1 MNKLITMPA
10 SPNFAT
16 SDFSLLRA
24 VGATSSPFSG
34 KQRTQE
40 FDLVAW
46 EGTATLPPMNRETAV
61 NWQSFL
67 LECVGT
73 KNHFHFIDPD
83 AQTPQGT
90 YDGGYLA
97 GNVRLASN
105 NASGTLSFNASTKK
119 ITSTS
124 AVFANLIAGD
134 FVTISGAN
142 NTENNGT
149 FKLTAFTSSTDI
161 TVDAALVGESST
173 ANCTISQNV
182 KGSEAL
188 SLAAATNSA
197 TGTIKKGDYLAIF
210 DGSATTSNRIQ
221 LVMATEDATEDSQ
234 GGSSPNHFSVAIQPK
249 LRSDLADGSLV
260 GFSSTYNKSRFR
272 LADNEVT
279 WNADRV
285 SLYGITVAFT
295 EVI

>member
-1 MNKLITMPA
+1 MNKLITIPT
-10 SPNFAT
+10 SPNFVT
-16 SDFSLLRA
+16 SQFNLLRA

-46 EGTATLPPMNRETAV
+46 EGTATLPPMSRETAV

-83 AQTPQGT
+83 AKTPQGT
-90 YDGGYLA
+90 YDQDYLV
-97 GNVRLASN
+97 GDVRLATN
-105 NASGTLSFNASTKK
+105 NASRTLSFTTDSK

-124 AVFANLIAGD
+124 AVFANLVAGD
-134 FVTISGAN
+134 FVTISGADKP
-142 NTENNGT
+142 ENNGT
-149 FKLTAFTSSTDI
+149 FKITTFTSSTDI
-161 TVDAALVGESST
+161 TVDASFIAESGT
-173 ANCTISQNV
+173 ANCTVSQNI

-188 SLAAATNSA
+188 SLAAKNNTG
-197 TGTIKKGDYLAIF
+197 TGTIKKGDYLAIY
-210 DGSATTSNRIQ
+210 DGAAETSNRIQ
-221 LVMATEDATEDSQ
+221 LVMATADATETAQS
-234 GGSSPNHFSVAIQPK
+234 GSPNHYSVAIQPK
-249 LRSDLADGSLV
+249 LRSDLTDTHIV
-260 GFSSTYNKSRFR
+260 GFKATHNQSRFR

>member
-1 MNKLITMPA
+1 MNKLITIPT
-10 SPNFAT
+10 SPNFVN
-16 SDFSLLRA
+16 SQFNLLRA

-46 EGTATLPPMNRETAV
+46 EGTAQLPPMNRETAV

-90 YDGGYLA
+90 YDGDTLA
-97 GNVRLASN
+97 GEVRLASN
-105 NASGTLSFNASTKK
+105 NASRTLSFNATTKK

-124 AVFANLIAGD
+124 AVFANLVAGD

-161 TVDAALVGESST
+161 TVDAALVTESST
-173 ANCTISQNV
+173 ANCTVSQNI

-188 SLAAATNSA
+188 SLAAATNTA

-221 LVMATEDATEDSQ
+221 LVMATADATETAQS
-234 GGSSPNHFSVAIQPK
+234 GSPNHYSVAIQPK
-249 LRSDLADGSLV
+249 LRSDLSDSSLV